1 MLKETVPAKSS
12 SDAKGV
18 SQVERVDNLSLE
30 RFVFGVVPDGGP
42 ERCGS
47 SHSNLLIHKELSRPA
62 VSGCFLAFVCLAG
75 RFKFDDTEVRRIN
88 QGETCD

>member
-30 RFVFGVVPDGGP
+30 RFVFGVVPDGVP
-42 ERCGS
+42 ERCGGR
-47 SHSNLLIHKELSRPA
+47 HDKLLLHKDLYRPV
-62 VSGCFLAFVCLAG
+62 VSGFLPCLRLFSG
-75 RFKFDDTEVRRIN
+75 PV
-88 QGETCD
+88 QV